1 MRPAT
6 GAPLLAPGETAAAG
20 EALMVGCG
28 EGSAIAV
35 SELQMEG
42 KRRMLAR
49 EFLNGYQP
57 KQGER
62 VGS

>member
-6 GAPLLAPGETAAAG
+6 GEPPLAPGETAAAG
-20 EALMVGCG
+20 EVLMVGCG
-28 EGSAIAV
+28 EGSAIAI